1 MEFCRT
7 LSLLSHLC
15 LVGILGKENFEC
27 GEIERFRNE
36 LSSVPPTY
44 DFVWKVTATSPP
56 TKSPEAGT
64 KERGIIMDALHHTM
78 MDYEFRQMWMSLMRH
93 NYTLFMSELKEK
105 GEKGVRRWKF
115 LIQYFENMNFA
126 DFERILSLF
135 DYERHQYERITM
147 TTFSSPPLPEGY
159 WDRTDPTF
167 WHRYTENEDEMPIDP
182 WKYTLPESYLTN
194 LHMVNPRMFT
204 TPDK

>member
-78 MDYEFRQMWMSLMRH
+78 MDYEYRQMWMSLMRH

-105 GEKGVRRWKF
+105 GHTVFIKPKYKKRDDT
-115 LIQYFENMNFA
+115 FEGNCCLWANHL
-126 DFERILSLF
+126 LS
-135 DYERHQYERITM
+135 
-147 TTFSSPPLPEGY
+147 G
-159 WDRTDPTF
+159 RTD
-167 WHRYTENEDEMPIDP
+167 RYT
-182 WKYTLPESYLTN
+182 
-194 LHMVNPRMFT
+194 
-204 TPDK
+204 